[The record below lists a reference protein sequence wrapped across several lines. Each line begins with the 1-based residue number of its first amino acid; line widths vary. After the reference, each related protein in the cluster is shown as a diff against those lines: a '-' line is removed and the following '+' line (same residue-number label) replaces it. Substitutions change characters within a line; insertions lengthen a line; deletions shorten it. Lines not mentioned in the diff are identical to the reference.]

1 MMGVDQTWGSLT
13 SEITMVP
20 LTPAAST
27 LPSTASAAARPSGP
41 ALLLL
46 ALLLLAG
53 TVLVGAPA
61 ARAETPP
68 AGLGGFSPGFLITD
82 TRMFDADSMTRP
94 QVDAFLD
101 EEGARCT
108 DGSDGADCL
117 KNLTADSPERPA
129 TTYCAA
135 IPAVSGATVG
145 RIITDVARACDVN
158 PQVIL
163 VMLQKEQGLITSRNA
178 TPRQLEQAMG
188 FRCPDFAACDPTFSG
203 FVHQI
208 YHGTSRLQEYGDA
221 ARGFRYQAGR
231 TYDIQYSPYPFCG
244 YGEVRIFNRAT
255 AALYNYTPFTPTQA
269 SLDAGAAPV
278 SDDVCATYGNRNFFR
293 NFSLWFGSPTG
304 TPESRWPISAPW
316 GRDPAAPFDDVRYGD
331 LIFFTEIAWMKHT
344 GLSNGCPD
352 GTYRPF
358 APMKRDAMAAFLY
371 RAAGEPAFTP
381 PATSPFKDVPTS
393 MIFFKEIAWAESVG
407 ITDGWPDGT
416 YRPFEPIKRDAMAAF
431 MYRYAGEPDF
441 TPPSRSPFVDV
452 DSSVIFRTEIAWAES
467 EDITNGWPDGTYR
480 PYQPILR
487 DAMAAFIYRMTL
499 D

>member
-1 MMGVDQTWGSLT
+1 
-13 SEITMVP
+13 
-20 LTPAAST
+20 
-27 LPSTASAAARPSGP
+27 
-41 ALLLL
+41 
-46 ALLLLAG
+46 
-53 TVLVGAPA
+53 
-61 ARAETPP
+61 
-68 AGLGGFSPGFLITD
+68 
-82 TRMFDADSMTRP
+82 MFDADSMTRP

-101 EEGARCT
+101 EQGARCT

-331 LIFFTEIAWMKHT
+331 LIFFTEIAWLKHT

-371 RAAGEPAFTP
+371 RAAGEPHVH
-381 PATSPFKDVPTS
+381 PARDVAVQGRPHQHDLLQGDRLGGVRGHHRRLAGRHLS
-393 MIFFKEIAWAESVG
+393 SLRAHQAG
-407 ITDGWPDGT
+407 RDGGLHVPV
-416 YRPFEPIKRDAMAAF
+416 R
-431 MYRYAGEPDF
+431 GEPDF